1 MLTSGFTALCES
13 FSNSKNGTD
22 QLTKTLNGYM
32 AALVGEILYND
43 GDVLKFAGITSSCL
57 QSPIYQASVN
67 KAKQMG
73 QLRLME

>member
-57 QSPIYQASVN
+57 LTPIYHASVN
-67 KAKQMG
+67 KVKQMG
-73 QLRLME
+73 S